1 MSDNYLG
8 NPNLKKT
15 NVQQEFTAEQVEE
28 YVKCSK
34 DPSYFIEKYIK
45 IVNLDEGFIPF
56 NMYPFQK
63 KMQRR
68 FIEIDF
74 LYVKY
79 LDSQVSLLQ
88 FVLTFWHALFNPTVN
103 CAILANNGVFS
114 KRFVTENTHVI

>member
-34 DPSYFIEKYIK
+34 DPAYFIEKYIK

-56 NMYPFQK
+56 NMYPIFFTIFK
-63 KMQRR
+63 SR
-68 FIEIDF
+68 FHFFTPIFIPF
-74 LYVKY
+74 G
-79 LDSQVSLLQ
+79 
-88 FVLTFWHALFNPTVN
+88 
-103 CAILANNGVFS
+103 C
-114 KRFVTENTHVI
+114 